1 MTKLYLLNDHVNSF
15 KYVYAVLMKDVS
27 MLPIQAESCCM
38 IAQNVGKCHIKSGD
52 ILDILEIQEK
62 LDKRNIQT
70 EIINE

>member
-1 MTKLYLLNDHVNSF
+1 MTDIN
-15 KYVYAVLMKDVS
+15 

-52 ILDILEIQEK
+52 ILDILEVQEK
-62 LDKRNIQT
+62 LELRNIKT